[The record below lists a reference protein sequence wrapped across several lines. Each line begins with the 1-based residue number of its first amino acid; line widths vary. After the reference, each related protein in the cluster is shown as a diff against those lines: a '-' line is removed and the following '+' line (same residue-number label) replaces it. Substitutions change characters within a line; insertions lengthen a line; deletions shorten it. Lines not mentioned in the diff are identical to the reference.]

1 MIFSGE
7 NAAALIVAAI
17 ILVLAGPVAGILLT
31 ALLLL
36 VGYLAGQPAVAEVGK
51 MFGLVTLAYILIVVV
66 LLGAILG
73 ITAGAVLLG

>member
-1 MIFSGE
+1 MNFGGE
-7 NAAALIVAAI
+7 NAMALIVAVI

-36 VGYLAGQPAVAEVGK
+36 VGYIAGQPMVAEAGK

-66 LLGAILG
+66 LLGIVLG
-73 ITAGAVLLG
+73 STAGAVLRG

>member
-36 VGYLAGQPAVAEVGK
+36 VGYLAGQPAVAEAGK